1 MLSRSR
7 VLVVAKN
14 RLSGIG
20 LRSILLDCFSSASV
34 TVSGELDPA
43 RLVAYDHI
51 FLSPDTYIR
60 YHTALS
66 SSKVTVIVLMEEH
79 HPADQ
84 HRYPMTLWTAQAESG
99 IIEDLEKLLMR
110 AKPRP
115 PVRASTLSA
124 REIEVLTL
132 VARGHINKHIADALS
147 ISLHTVISHRKN
159 ITSKLGIKTV
169 SGLTMYA
176 VLNGLISSKDVG

>member
-1 MLSRSR
+1 MIT
-7 VLVVAKN
+7 KN
-14 RLSGIG
+14 RLTGIG
-20 LRSILLDCFSSASV
+20 MRAILQDCFSPSSV
-34 TVSGELDPA
+34 TVSGELDQA
-43 RLVAYDHI
+43 RLDAYDHV

-60 YHTALS
+60 YHNALS
-66 SSKVTVIVLMEEH
+66 SSKLSVIVLMDEH

-84 HRYPMTLWTAQAESG
+84 HGYPLTLWTAQGESG

-115 PVRASTLSA
+115 PARASRLTA

-132 VARGHINKHIADALS
+132 VARGRINKHIADALS

-176 VLNGLISSKDVG
+176 VLNGLISSKDIG

>member
-7 VLVVAKN
+7 VLVVTKN

-20 LRSILLDCFSSASV
+20 MRAILQDCFSPASV
-34 TVSGELDPA
+34 TVTGELDPA
-43 RLVAYDHI
+43 RLDAYDHV
-51 FLSPDTYIR
+51 FLTPDTYIR
-60 YHTALS
+60 CHNALS
-66 SSKVTVIVLMEEH
+66 SSKVSVIVLMEERH
-79 HPADQ
+79 TSDQ
-84 HRYPMTLWTAQAESG
+84 HRYPMTLWTAQGESG
-99 IIEDLEKLLMR
+99 IIEDLERLLIR

-115 PVRASTLSA
+115 SVRASSLSA

-132 VARGHINKHIADALS
+132 VARGQINKHIADALS

-176 VLNGLISSKDVG
+176 VLNGLISSKDIG

>member
-1 MLSRSR
+1 MLSQSR
-7 VLVVAKN
+7 VLVVTMN
-14 RLSGIG
+14 RLAGIG
-20 LRSILLDCFSSASV
+20 LRSILQDCFSSASV
-34 TVSGELDPA
+34 TVSGDLDPS
-43 RLVAYDHI
+43 RLVTYDYV
-51 FLSPDTYIR
+51 FLSPGTYIR
-60 YHTALS
+60 YHHVLS
-66 SSKVTVIVLMEEH
+66 SSKASVIVLMDEH

-84 HRYPMTLWTAQAESG
+84 HRYPMTLWTAQGESG

-115 PVRASTLSA
+115 PVRASSLSA
-124 REIEVLTL
+124 REIEVLSL
-132 VARGHINKHIADALS
+132 VARGHINKHIADVLS

-176 VLNGLISSKDVG
+176 VLNGLISSKDIG